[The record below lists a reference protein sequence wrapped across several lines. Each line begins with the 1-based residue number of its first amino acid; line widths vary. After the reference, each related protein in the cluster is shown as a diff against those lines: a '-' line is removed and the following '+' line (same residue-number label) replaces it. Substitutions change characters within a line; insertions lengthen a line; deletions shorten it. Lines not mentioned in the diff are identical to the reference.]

1 VKKNISSFVDLN
13 RPAIFAH
20 RGASAYA
27 PENTLTAFKLAIEQ
41 GSDGIELDAKLT
53 SDGHVVV
60 IHDGSVDRTTDGSG
74 AIKSLTLEQLK
85 QLDAG
90 SKLPPLHKS
99 EKIPTLA
106 EVFEEVGRQ
115 ILINVEL
122 TNYSSPI
129 DDLPDRVAA
138 LVKEYNLQDSIFLS
152 SFNII
157 ALLRARNLLPETP
170 LGLLTFAGLA
180 GLTVKS
186 RLLHFSL
193 LFAINPSYTDVT
205 KNLVITA
212 HQQNFKV
219 FTYTVNRSEDMRQ
232 VIEAGVDGFFTDDPV
247 LARKILAENDLFNS

>member
-1 VKKNISSFVDLN
+1 MPDRNNISSFVDLN

-27 PENTLTAFKLAIEQ
+27 PENTLTAFKLAIDQ
-41 GSDGIELDAKLT
+41 GADGIELDAKLT

-60 IHDGSVDRTTDGSG
+60 MHDQSVDRTTNGSG
-74 AIKSLTLEQLK
+74 AIKSLSLNQLK

-90 SKLPPLHKS
+90 SKLPPLYRS
-99 EKIPTLA
+99 EEIPTLD
-106 EVFEEVGRQ
+106 EVFDEVGQQ
-115 ILINVEL
+115 IMINVEL

-138 LVKEYNLQDSIFLS
+138 LVKEYNLQEKVMLS

-157 ALLRARNLLPETP
+157 ALLRARNLLPKTP

-180 GLTVKS
+180 SLTIKS
-186 RLLHFSL
+186 RLLHFSP
-193 LFAINPSYTDVT
+193 LFAINPSYKDVT

-219 FTYTVNRSEDMRQ
+219 YAYTVNQSKDMRQ
-232 VIEAGVDGFFTDDPV
+232 VIEAGVDGFFTDDP
-247 LARKILAENDLFNS
+247 LLGRKILAENGL